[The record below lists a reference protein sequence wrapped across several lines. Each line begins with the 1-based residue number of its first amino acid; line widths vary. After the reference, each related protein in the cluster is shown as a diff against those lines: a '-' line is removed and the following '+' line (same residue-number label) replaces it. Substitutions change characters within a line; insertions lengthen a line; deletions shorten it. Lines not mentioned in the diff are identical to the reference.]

1 MKALVET
8 PRIIAYAPEYGINTA
23 KVHLAFILA
32 NGEWAWREARVI
44 GTRADL
50 LESLRALAVD
60 TLYGDDEYKD
70 DLADLCRQLDD
81 LIDEALAAEFADDED

>member
-1 MKALVET
+1 MNIIAQT
-8 PRIIAYAPEYGINTA
+8 PRITAYEPEYGVNTA
-23 KVHLAFILA
+23 KVSLAFSLA

-50 LESLRALAVD
+50 LESLRTLAVD
-60 TLYGDDEYKD
+60 TLYGDDEYKA

-81 LIDEALAAEFADDED
+81 LIDEALAEEFADDED

>member
-1 MKALVET
+1 MNIIAQT
-8 PRIIAYAPEYGINTA
+8 PRITAYAPEYGINTA

-60 TLYGDDEYKD
+60 TLYGDDEYKA

>member
-1 MKALVET
+1 MNIIAQT
-8 PRIIAYAPEYGINTA
+8 PRLTAYEPEYGVNTA
-23 KVHLAFILA
+23 KVTLAFNLA

-60 TLYGDDEYKD
+60 TLYGDDEYKA

-81 LIDEALAAEFADDED
+81 LIDEALAKEFADAED

>member
-1 MKALVET
+1 MNIIAQT
-8 PRIIAYAPEYGINTA
+8 PRLTAYEPEYGVNTA

-60 TLYGDDEYKD
+60 ALYGDDEYKS

-81 LIDEALAAEFADDED
+81 LIDEALAEEFADAED

>member
-8 PRIIAYAPEYGINTA
+8 PRITAYAPEYGINTA

-44 GTRADL
+44 GTYADL

-60 TLYGDDEYKD
+60 TLHGDDEYKD

-81 LIDEALAAEFADDED
+81 LIDEALAEEFADAED